1 MPGRIPCRDT
11 TRNARIRTRCAASYT
26 GAVARAITPLSSA
39 RAGNGLDADTEQLPW
54 RKIVTLALAV
64 PGLVAGF
71 VAFALLNEAYT
82 ALLGDNARGQLAVP
96 AVVVACLALTILL
109 RWNWGWPLAGGV
121 AVGSAVGL
129 AGTLAIGAMFPSQE
143 AITDK
148 AGARLAD
155 EHLTALEQS
164 PEFASA
170 PPELKLLKS
179 VRQHGC
185 SDWFDRREPSTWRDY
200 DLGPSTPDAA
210 IAFLQQRWQLAGYR
224 QSDDLLWRRDF
235 GTWTATLRLY
245 VAGHTLGVIGRD
257 AGSHACK

>member
-1 MPGRIPCRDT
+1 MPGSGRGALPP
-11 TRNARIRTRCAASYT
+11 TRVPS
-26 GAVARAITPLSSA
+26 RAPSRRYRPLVP
-39 RAGNGLDADTEQLPW
+39 GNGLDADTEQLPW
-54 RKIVTLALAV
+54 RKIVTFALAV

-148 AGARLAD
+148 AGARRGRKIV
-155 EHLTALEQS
+155 S
-164 PEFASA
+164 P
-170 PPELKLLKS
+170 
-179 VRQHGC
+179 
-185 SDWFDRREPSTWRDY
+185 
-200 DLGPSTPDAA
+200 
-210 IAFLQQRWQLAGYR
+210 
-224 QSDDLLWRRDF
+224 
-235 GTWTATLRLY
+235 
-245 VAGHTLGVIGRD
+245 GVV
-257 AGSHACK
+257 